1 MNAALELLF
10 MPSKDYKTRV
20 VQASLPSATAIPT
33 AVESIEHTEH
43 VLKPRLLVT
52 RMAYIRIFA
61 PTFYRTKLEYS

>member
-43 VLKPRLLVT
+43 
-52 RMAYIRIFA
+52 IEA
-61 PTFYRTKLEYS
+61 PPARNTHGLHPDICTDNLQN